1 MFTLTASEKQNKF
14 FADNL
19 GIEFGAIM
27 MGKKGSVIVSS
38 HEESSVPVSI
48 EAKKMNRDWDTKI
61 SMIIH
66 NHPGN
71 SGPSGFHINSKEGD
85 KYRISSPLPGKYTK
99 C

>member
-1 MFTLTASEKQNKF
+1 
-14 FADNL
+14 
-19 GIEFGAIM
+19 

-48 EAKKMNRDWDTKI
+48 EAKKNESRLGYENFNDNPY
-61 SMIIH
+61 